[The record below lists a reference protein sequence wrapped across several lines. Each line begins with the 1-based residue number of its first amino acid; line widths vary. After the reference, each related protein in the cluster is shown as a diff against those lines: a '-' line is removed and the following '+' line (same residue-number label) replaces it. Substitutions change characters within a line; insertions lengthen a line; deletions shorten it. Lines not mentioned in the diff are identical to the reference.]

1 MLMERTLKTEILTHF
16 TKKIAVKKKQRDPR
30 VVSLC
35 QSTWPH
41 EVTATLEVQN
51 ATKRTRCVYNG
62 YNKSQFHNDECKP
75 SCAAHTVPYIDRHWG
90 PAALQHEE
98 QVVLMRKKRKTKC
111 RKRCE
116 ATAGHGYNHRINA
129 GLHCYWRPS
138 ADLWRSV
145 ETAPFTFSSPSSVP
159 CSSLYAA
166 GRMSTWSCQTWTR
179 VHERAWGRKIGFLKA
194 QLSRSGTLVWG
205 SLQIGGK
212 GRARLL

>member
-16 TKKIAVKKKQRDPR
+16 TKKIAVKKEQRDPR

-62 YNKSQFHNDECKP
+62 YNKSQFHNDERKP

-98 QVVLMRKKRKTKC
+98 QVVLMRKKKRNKMQKAMRGNCRSWIQSPRKC
-111 RKRCE
+111 RTSLLLTSVCGPVALGGDCSFYPFFSQSCPVQFTICRWKNVDVE
-116 ATAGHGYNHRINA
+116 LPNVNA
-129 GLHCYWRPS
+129 
-138 ADLWRSV
+138 
-145 ETAPFTFSSPSSVP
+145 
-159 CSSLYAA
+159 CS
-166 GRMSTWSCQTWTR
+166 
-179 VHERAWGRKIGFLKA
+179 
-194 QLSRSGTLVWG
+194 
-205 SLQIGGK
+205 
-212 GRARLL
+212 